1 MTYIWQWLGN
11 SMQNWNWR
19 QWLSREWLSRGVLAV
34 QPNRRVLKVRSGW
47 GIETEQ
53 LEQRALLSA
62 ANSSAALENPV
73 ADVSTVSRKATPT
86 QFPTV
91 GGVWNVTSTGEF
103 SGSGTVTMTQKG
115 AKVTSVV
122 AIEGLETFTL
132 VGRFKKKSPDELTA
146 KSPRL
151 AVPDFPIDVRL
162 TITITFPSGNLNPTT
177 FMGDVAVPFVGSVA
191 SLDGMKKQEN
201 ITPSPDHVGIPKVA
215 SAPTVPDLAGSW
227 TVTISNIPVLNSL
240 TGPLT
245 LAQHGRRITGTADL
259 GSGTDF
265 NVRAR
270 LNRKDPTLLSGR
282 ASVSNSQLGIKNAP
296 FSVTLDNNN
305 IHFAGSTTTKVGT
318 LHLDGVELP

>member
-1 MTYIWQWLGN
+1 
-11 SMQNWNWR
+11 MQNWNWP
-19 QWLSREWLSRGVLAV
+19 QWLSHGVPAV
-34 QPNRRVLKVRSGW
+34 QPTRRVLKVRSGW

-91 GGVWNVTSTGEF
+91 SGVWNVTSSGEF
-103 SGSGTVTMTQKG
+103 SGSGTVTMTQQG

-151 AVPDFPIDVRL
+151 AVPGFPIDVRL
-162 TITITFPSGNLNPTT
+162 TITITFPSGDLNPTT
-177 FMGDVAVPFVGSVA
+177 FAGDVKAPFVGSVA
-191 SLDGMKKQEN
+191 SLAGTKPLEN
-201 ITPSPDHVGIPKVA
+201 ITAAADHAAIPKVA
-215 SAPTVPDLAGSW
+215 SHTTVPDLAGSW
-227 TVTISNIPVLNSL
+227 TITISNIPVLDTL

-245 LAQHGRRITGTADL
+245 LTQHGRRITGTADL
-259 GSGTDF
+259 GGGTDF

-270 LNRKDPTLLSGR
+270 LSQKDPTLLSGR